1 MTRHDPIWMVHCTD
15 VQAQT
20 LTLFRRCGGG
30 RSRVQQP
37 GDSPGR
43 PRRRRRAGAVGRAGH
58 HGKMVSRASKR
69 FCCAQG
75 NVHSWLGG

>member
-20 LTLFRRCGGG
+20 LTLFRRGGGG

-37 GDSPGR
+37 EGSPGR
-43 PRRRRRAGAVGRAGH
+43 PRRRRRAGAVG
-58 HGKMVSRASKR
+58 
-69 FCCAQG
+69 
-75 NVHSWLGG
+75 